1 MFNASRK
8 APAHIII
15 DDQERTKLVQSL
27 SRIMGQLQNIKNEID
42 CNDACSETFTQLLAV
57 RGGINKI
64 ATDLVGFG
72 ILDCMQNKSKT
83 ELQAMIQNIFKVS

>member
-1 MFNASRK
+1 MFNASKK
-8 APAHIII
+8 APAHITI
-15 DDQERTKLVQSL
+15 DDQERAKLVQSL

-42 CNDACSETFTQLLAV
+42 CNDACSETFTQLLAA

-72 ILDCMQNKSKT
+72 IPIACKINPKLNYK
-83 ELQAMIQNIFKVS
+83 